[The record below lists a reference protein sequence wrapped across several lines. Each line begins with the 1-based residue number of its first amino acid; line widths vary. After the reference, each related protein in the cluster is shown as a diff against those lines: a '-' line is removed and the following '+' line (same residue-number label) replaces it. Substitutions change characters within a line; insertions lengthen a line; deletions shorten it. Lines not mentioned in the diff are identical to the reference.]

1 MYDGLRR
8 RWNETC
14 KAAGLVAISRDKAAR
29 LLAVVYVYGGETEA
43 MTHSPSLMDDLDYV
57 QDVYGFRGGMVP
69 DGEVVERMG
78 QYIDELDKSNEVPE
92 WAAKMMYHGYG
103 VDLR

>member
-1 MYDGLRR
+1 MKTWKKTLR
-8 RWNETC
+8 
-14 KAAGLVAISRDKAAR
+14 II
-29 LLAVVYVYGGETEA
+29 
-43 MTHSPSLMDDLDYV
+43 
-57 QDVYGFRGGMVP
+57 RGGMVP